1 MAEKPRTIVDVLERA
16 ASTYVQSVVGLLA
29 AANVGVDELADLS
42 VLKMAL
48 VGALPAALSVL
59 KSLSAVYVLPGDK
72 SASLFK
78 VGYETITKVIVEAP
92 AKKVTKKAAPAK
104 KAAPKN

>member
-1 MAEKPRTIVDVLERA
+1 VFAYRQRER
-16 ASTYVQSVVGLLA
+16 LA
-29 AANVGVDELADLS
+29 FNYYELAWLRNLAPNVGVDELADLS